1 MHSYKKIDT
10 STWNR
15 KLNYEYFKTFSNPCY
30 GFDVEMDIDN
40 LYKITKETK
49 TSFFINMTF
58 ILTKALNS
66 IEEMR
71 LRIVNGEVLLYDMI
85 DPTYVIMT
93 KEGYFENGG
102 NEMSDDYHTFYDRA
116 HKEIEAHKNLEANTT
131 TTFNP
136 DSYDKFYMT
145 CIPWI
150 KYESMIHPIPDKSIE
165 SQSVPRTCFGKYY
178 QKDGRMKILLN
189 ITVSHVLCDG
199 YPLSKAFMKVQE
211 MLDNASEYLK

>member
-1 MHSYKKIDT
+1 MHSYKEVDVNN
-10 STWNR
+10 WNR
-15 KLNYEYFKTFSNPCY
+15 KTNYEYFKTFSNPCY
-30 GFDVEMDIDN
+30 GMDVEMDIDK
-40 LYKITKETK
+40 LYHITKETK

-58 ILTKALNS
+58 LLTKALNS

-71 LRIVNGEVLLYDMI
+71 LRIVNGKVLLFDSI
-85 DPTYVIMT
+85 DPTYIIMT
-93 KEGYFENGG
+93 KDLYFQGGG

-116 HKEIEAHKNLEANTT
+116 HREIESKKNLLTKEES
-131 TTFNP
+131 FNP
-136 DSYDKFYMT
+136 NTYDKYYMT

-150 KYESMIHPIPDKSIE
+150 KYESIVHPIPDKSIE

-199 YPLSKAFMKVQE
+199 YPLSKAFIKLQE
-211 MLDNASEYLK
+211 MLDEAEKYLS